1 MSYLHFVA
9 FPLPG
14 SEDQLNERLREVGE
28 KLRSGYS
35 PPAVVNNFRNS
46 NVIQC
51 VVGPSHIAFL
61 FEDGKVC
68 RVAFSVLTD
77 RLDLSKNEI
86 SKVLLSSAA
95 SHHHSRLNLK
105 GSGGAGG
112 ASGGGSGAAAPSG
125 SASSSGASGSRS
137 AARSRGRILRSTAS
151 RGRGSGVIMGS
162 RPVVPAP
169 YVPEELV
176 SQAQVVLQGK
186 SRNLIIRELQRTNLD
201 VNLAVNNLLS
211 RDDEDG
217 EDVDDGQESYMP
229 GDDLISLLDAG
240 IHGDHPSVIID
251 ADAMFSEDMFG
262 YANLRNRTGSRGRS
276 GDQDRDRD
284 RDRDRESM
292 FRVRE
297 RHYSGSRRWLES
309 ALRDSS
315 SDLADAKKMSPLW
328 LSEEPEYWPDKG
340 VKFVHIVALYSE
352 LVALSST
359 GQLHQWKWSE
369 PEPYKNTE
377 QPGIHHPKTLSL
389 GLGGERCLLL
399 EARCVRATVVT
410 ESGRVATWLD
420 DSLAPVA
427 PKLEQPAQ
435 SFPEFQQ
442 DPVAALY
449 VCSLYSCVRLQS
461 GALYWWGVLP
471 FSQRKKLWEKATSRA
486 KKHKVSSHA
495 SEIVAGSQVCMRNS
509 PMYHPGALAFTTAGG
524 LPRVGQLLSA
534 AWNLPDTCQFKILS
548 EKKPD
553 TADGSGAG
561 SSSGSGSSTTKV
573 ASSSAES
580 KSSDRTEMPPPP
592 SPASSTCSEPAHSPL
607 PHKRKHKASTS
618 SLDAASERRDE
629 EEWHLRDVVF
639 VEDVKNIPVGRVIKV
654 DGAYVAVRFG
664 RESGP
669 GEDPLAECRLLRRD
683 ELQPVR
689 GSATP
694 RLPDCLQ
701 RTPRRVCLP
710 DGVQLLAMAIDSQGI
725 HAVVKNGG
733 QLSYMVYNIVTGR
746 AEQDSP
752 FPTYL
757 QSFLGLDQRQ
767 VSLSISGENEV
778 LTVLRDG
785 NSTIYPLAKDCVESI
800 RDPQW
805 LDLPPVRALG
815 LGVHPLKD
823 AAANQKNQIGIVVL
837 ALEAQTLMSS
847 ILRGDVETV
856 RQTLYSLE
864 NTCDTETGRATL
876 SNILNERWDGN
887 RNILHAAVSTCFPT
901 SNKENESGENSSGN
915 MDSLDL
921 LSTSSS
927 SIAVLSGRNMSLCE
941 MMRRATSAA
950 LSLSGLESQ
959 DAERDSEFPIPT
971 LTWPPEPSDSSASS
985 SSPGNCR
992 NSKGMGLLP
1001 QASKGEHG
1009 DRNAALTILFFLCDA
1024 VALRPHLKELL
1035 MARDA
1040 QGCTPFMTAVCGRA
1054 YHAALLLLDAAQRV
1068 LQESGGAGGGEG
1080 SSRRALQN
1088 MLYPPGS
1095 APDDSPLHVLCCNDT
1110 CSFTW
1115 TGAEHINQDIF
1126 ECRTCGL
1133 VGSLC
1138 CCTECARVCH
1148 KGHDCKLKRTSPTA
1162 YCDCWEKCKC
1172 RALLAGHQ
1180 GMRATLLNRLVTDTD
1195 LVTLPNSRGENILLF
1210 LVQTVGRQ
1218 LVEQRQYRPSRSRS
1232 SAPRKISN
1240 SELEP
1245 DMPDHD
1251 LEPPRFSRRALE
1263 RLLNDWSAIK
1273 TTIMAGYKEDES
1285 AASRLA
1291 AGGSVPDD
1299 QQPHL
1304 VAQNG
1309 TALLDK
1315 FVHCLLVKCSMEM
1328 LDTLLTTLVREIQN
1342 ENIPGRAA
1350 EARKVAHRFV
1360 RSVARIFVILS
1371 AEMAP
1376 NTSRKKSMSGTTQP
1390 LMKCR
1395 RVFQSLV
1402 TLAVEELCE
1411 AADALIAPV
1420 RLGVARPTASFNLVS
1435 SCIDAIQG
1443 SEELFVVEPIVPRAN
1458 QPEMVASPAEPPLG
1472 QNPLSARQP
1481 LGLRDTLDDDE
1492 VDVVDGNVGED
1503 PDHEESER
1511 DERMEA
1517 SEHDGTPAHEHNDEE
1532 SDSDSDPDSA
1542 SYQSNQDNAS
1552 AQRSA
1557 TTGATAGSD
1566 AEDES
1571 AESSNMEEEEES
1583 EAGDT
1588 EPDTEELAL
1597 LDEQLERRGGP
1608 SSSGGGPGGLGGS
1621 RPGSLAPQHLQWALR
1636 QRDPAGRSHVS
1647 SSGSVSLAGTG
1658 GLVYIDPGSLRR
1670 SAAVAAAAASG
1681 SGSGSSVA
1689 AAAALAP
1696 ELSPGTTAVG
1706 LARAFGAVL
1715 RQTADLLGTL
1725 QDSQGS
1731 PGLGL
1736 PKMLDVSYQ
1745 ESLNMQAYL
1754 DYHLKPTWDWL
1765 VAVMDSTE
1773 AQLRF
1778 GCALSNHSDPSG
1790 TLAIPRTRRGLF
1802 EDRMAASG
1810 SLENRRRNRL
1820 TAYGSEGVSARRDF
1834 LSYALSLMRAH
1845 NNEHFDSLPVMDVAS
1860 LKHVAYV
1867 FDALIY
1873 FMRSGADD
1881 SETLRDGFLLLDP
1894 WYAEDYNENE
1904 DPEEEAGGASSAMQV
1919 DMDSCCEEDSAA
1931 GASGAAE
1938 GGASASTAA
1947 AGSNRG
1953 RRHPFFQRSDSTLC
1967 LGCQAPDPFG
1977 TPMSQ
1982 ALPLADR
1989 PQLLTPTA
1997 TRQELFGAPR
2007 APQPPGGGGEG
2018 GATPLLPPR
2027 LGLSRGSGSGLLT
2040 NTGRLA
2046 EATRAPII
2054 VAAPSSA
2061 RKGPPP
2067 TTVTA
2072 TTALTSA
2079 ASSQEGT
2086 TALPTSSAPGGSSA
2100 VPSTQGKSSV
2110 IVLAG
2115 SHRSQGQ
2122 SSQQSSETHVPASY
2136 SGAPSPA
2143 AEVTVTSSNSLP
2155 PLTRAEGSSSVA
2167 PSANFGTTQSSSSSG
2182 IGSTSSSSR
2191 GPSSSGG
2198 TLGQLVSHEVLL
2210 SRWQLT
2216 LELFGRVFVDDVGA
2230 EPGSVISE
2238 LGGFPV
2244 KEVRFRRDMEKLRNS
2259 QQRDL
2264 TLSKIERERNS
2275 LLQQTFKELNNQY
2288 SAYSRRSMGG
2298 TPPLAMNRVKVT
2310 FKDEPG
2316 EGSGVARSFYAAIA
2330 EAILSPD
2337 KLPNLEGCQ
2346 AGNRSLQYSERHLP
2360 STARARMRAPLEL
2373 KAKMELFRMD
2383 IIQRLRSR
2391 ERDKERRSGNT
2402 GSQATKSGGG
2412 LRYDAP
2418 PFVMPGE
2425 AGGSGQ
2431 ASNDHLSPHRQQ
2443 LGQRLYPRVHAL
2455 RPSLASKITG
2465 MLLEQSA
2472 AQLLLLLASE
2482 DALREK
2488 VDEAL
2493 EIIVSHGREAETLL
2507 DLDVFNLGERGR
2519 RSAAAR
2525 RSDAEEEE
2533 EDGEDCSPLVYQPGK
2548 RGFYSPRQGKCTP
2561 DRLNAFRNVGRI
2573 VGLCLLQNELCPI
2586 SFNRHVIKY
2595 ILNKRIGW
2603 HDLAF
2608 FDPLL
2613 YESLRQ
2619 LVLEAESRDSS
2630 TVFSALDLTF
2640 CIDLCPEEGGG
2651 TVELIPGGRE
2661 MEVTASNIYLYV
2673 RRYAEYRMIKSQERA
2688 LGAIRMGVYDVL
2700 PNNTLEGLTAEDFRL
2715 LLNGVGEVNVQALIS
2730 YTSFN
2735 DESKESS
2742 DKILRFKRW
2751 FWSMMEKMPN
2761 QEKQDL
2767 VYFWT
2772 GSPALPASEEGFQP
2786 MPSITI
2792 RPPDDHHLPT
2802 ANTCISRLYLPLYS
2816 SKAVL
2821 RAKIQMA
2828 IRTKNFGFV

>member
-1 MSYLHFVA
+1 
-9 FPLPG
+9 
-14 SEDQLNERLREVGE
+14 
-28 KLRSGYS
+28 
-35 PPAVVNNFRNS
+35 
-46 NVIQC
+46 
-51 VVGPSHIAFL
+51 
-61 FEDGKVC
+61 
-68 RVAFSVLTD
+68 
-77 RLDLSKNEI
+77 
-86 SKVLLSSAA
+86 
-95 SHHHSRLNLK
+95 
-105 GSGGAGG
+105 
-112 ASGGGSGAAAPSG
+112 
-125 SASSSGASGSRS
+125 
-137 AARSRGRILRSTAS
+137 
-151 RGRGSGVIMGS
+151 
-162 RPVVPAP
+162 
-169 YVPEELV
+169 
-176 SQAQVVLQGK
+176 
-186 SRNLIIRELQRTNLD
+186 
-201 VNLAVNNLLS
+201 
-211 RDDEDG
+211 
-217 EDVDDGQESYMP
+217 MP

-276 GDQDRDRD
+276 GEQDRDRD
-284 RDRDRESM
+284 RDRDRDSM

-328 LSEEPEYWPDKG
+328 LSDEPEYWPDKG
-340 VKFVHIVALYSE
+340 TKFVHIVALYSE

-359 GQLHQWKWSE
+359 GQLHQWKWSD
-369 PEPYKNTE
+369 PEPYKNPE
-377 QPGIHHPKTLSL
+377 QPGVHHPKTVSL
-389 GLGGERCLLL
+389 GLSGDRCVLL

-420 DSLAPVA
+420 DSLAAVA

-435 SFPEFQQ
+435 AFPEFHQ
-442 DPVAALY
+442 DPVVALH

-486 KKHKVSSHA
+486 KKHKASSHA

-534 AWNLPDTCQFKILS
+534 AWNLPDTCHFKILS
-548 EKKPD
+548 EKK
-553 TADGSGAG
+553 ADSTDSAAAG
-561 SSSGSGSSTTKV
+561 SSGGGGGGSSSAGSGSSASKV
-573 ASSSAES
+573 AAASAESS

-664 RESGP
+664 RESGGQAA

-710 DGVQLLAMAIDSQGI
+710 DGAQLLAMAIDSQGI
-725 HAVVKNGG
+725 HAVVKSGG

-767 VSLSISGENEV
+767 VALSISGENET
-778 LTVLRDG
+778 LTLLRDG
-785 NSTIYPLAKDCVESI
+785 NSTIYPLAKDCMESI

-815 LGVHPLKD
+815 LGVHPLRD
-823 AAANQKNQIGIVVL
+823 APANQKNQIAIVVL

-864 NTCDTETGRATL
+864 STCDTEAGRAAL
-876 SNILNERWDGN
+876 NNILNERWDGN

-915 MDSLDL
+915 VDSLDL

-959 DAERDSEFPIPT
+959 DTERDSDFPIPT

-992 NSKGMGLLP
+992 NSKGAGLLP
-1001 QASKGEHG
+1001 QAGKGGEHG

-1068 LQESGGAGGGEG
+1068 LQESQGGGTPPTAAATASSSSSEA
-1080 SSRRALQN
+1080 SRRALQG
-1088 MLYPPGS
+1088 MLYPAGS

-1232 SAPRKISN
+1232 SAPRKVSN
-1240 SELEP
+1240 SEMEP

-1263 RLLNDWSAIK
+1263 RLLNDWSAIR
-1273 TTIMAGYKEDES
+1273 TTIMAGYREEES

-1291 AGGSVPDD
+1291 AGGAVPED

-1315 FVHCLLVKCSMEM
+1315 FVHCLLVKCSIEM

-1350 EARKVAHRFV
+1350 EARQVAHRFV
-1360 RSVARIFVILS
+1360 RSVTRIFVILA

-1481 LGLRDTLDDDE
+1481 LGLRDALDDDE

-1503 PDHEESER
+1503 PDHEEIER
-1511 DERMEA
+1511 DERMET

-1608 SSSGGGPGGLGGS
+1608 SGSGGAGGAGGGLGGS

-1636 QRDPAGRSHVS
+1636 QRDPAGRPHVS
-1647 SSGSVSLAGTG
+1647 SSGSVSMAG

-1681 SGSGSSVA
+1681 SNSGSSVA

-1715 RQTADLLGTL
+1715 RQTADLLATL
-1725 QDSQGS
+1725 QDYGQGS
-1731 PGLGL
+1731 AGLGL

-1790 TLAIPRTRRGLF
+1790 GPLAVSRGPRRGGLF
-1802 EDRMAASG
+1802 EERLAASG
-1810 SLENRRRNRL
+1810 GSLDSRRRSRL
-1820 TAYGSEGVSARRDF
+1820 TNYGSEGVSARRDF
-1834 LSYALSLMRAH
+1834 LSYALSLLRAH
-1845 NNEHFDSLPVMDVAS
+1845 NNEHFDSLPVMDVSS

-1904 DPEEEAGGASSAMQV
+1904 DPEEEAAGGGSAMQV
-1919 DMDSCCEEDSAA
+1919 DVDSCCEEDTAPAA
-1931 GASGAAE
+1931 AAT
-1938 GGASASTAA
+1938 GGASSSAGGAA
-1947 AGSNRG
+1947 ATEGASATNPAATAGSSSSSRG

-1967 LGCQAPDPFG
+1967 LGCQAPDPFS
-1977 TPMSQ
+1977 TPLAQ

-2007 APQPPGGGGEG
+2007 VPQPPGGGAGGAEG
-2018 GATPLLPPR
+2018 VATPLLPPR
-2027 LGLSRGSGSGLLT
+2027 LGLSRSSGNSLLT
-2040 NTGRLA
+2040 TTGGRLA

-2061 RKGPPP
+2061 RKGAPPAPVAAATPTAPPP
-2067 TTVTA
+2067 
-2072 TTALTSA
+2072 SA
-2079 ASSQEGT
+2079 SAVPPSQEGGT
-2086 TALPTSSAPGGSSA
+2086 CASASASGGASSLALPPG
-2100 VPSTQGKSSV
+2100 QGKSSV

-2122 SSQQSSETHVPASY
+2122 SSAQPSENHAPAPY

-2155 PLTRAEGSSSVA
+2155 PLARAEGSSSAVP
-2167 PSANFGTTQSSSSSG
+2167 PSAGPVGAAQSGSSSATGSG
-2182 IGSTSSSSR
+2182 PSSSR
-2191 GPSSSGG
+2191 GGPPSSSP
-2198 TLGQLVSHEVLL
+2198 LVSHEVLL

-2264 TLSKIERERNS
+2264 TLSKMERERNS
-2275 LLQQTFKELNNQY
+2275 LLQQTFKELNSQY

-2360 STARARMRAPLEL
+2360 Y
-2373 KAKMELFRMD
+2373 

-2391 ERDKERRSGNT
+2391 ERDKERRSGSA
-2402 GSQATKSGGG
+2402 GGQATKSGGG

-2425 AGGSGQ
+2425 PGGSGQ

-2507 DLDVFNLGERGR
+2507 DLDVFSLGERSR
-2519 RSAAAR
+2519 RSAVAATAAR

-2586 SFNRHVIKY
+2586 SLNRHVIKY

-2619 LVLEAESRDSS
+2619 LVLEAESRDAG

-2661 MEVTASNIYLYV
+2661 QEVTASNVYLYV

-2742 DKILRFKRW
+2742 DKIFRFKRW

-2816 SKAVL
+2816 SRAVL
-2821 RAKIQMA
+2821 RAKIHMA

>member
-1 MSYLHFVA
+1 
-9 FPLPG
+9 
-14 SEDQLNERLREVGE
+14 
-28 KLRSGYS
+28 
-35 PPAVVNNFRNS
+35 
-46 NVIQC
+46 
-51 VVGPSHIAFL
+51 
-61 FEDGKVC
+61 
-68 RVAFSVLTD
+68 
-77 RLDLSKNEI
+77 
-86 SKVLLSSAA
+86 
-95 SHHHSRLNLK
+95 
-105 GSGGAGG
+105 
-112 ASGGGSGAAAPSG
+112 
-125 SASSSGASGSRS
+125 
-137 AARSRGRILRSTAS
+137 
-151 RGRGSGVIMGS
+151 MGS

-340 VKFVHIVALYSE
+340 SKFVHIVALYSE

-369 PEPYKNTE
+369 AEPYKNSE
-377 QPGIHHPKTLSL
+377 QPAIHHPKTLSL

-548 EKKPD
+548 EKKAD
-553 TADGSGAG
+553 TADNSGAG
-561 SSSGSGSSTTKV
+561 SSSGTGSSSTKV

-701 RTPRRVCLP
+701 RNPRRVCLP

-778 LTVLRDG
+778 LTLLRDG

-847 ILRGDVETV
+847 ILRADVETV

-864 NTCDTETGRATL
+864 NTCDTEAGRATL
-876 SNILNERWDGN
+876 NNILNERWDGN

-992 NSKGMGLLP
+992 NSKGIGLLP

-1068 LQESGGAGGGEG
+1068 LQESVGVSGGEG
-1080 SSRRALQN
+1080 SARRALQN

-1315 FVHCLLVKCSMEM
+1315 FVHCLLVKCSIEM

-1360 RSVARIFVILS
+1360 RSVTRIFVILS

-1443 SEELFVVEPIVPRAN
+1443 SEELFVVEPIVPRAS
-1458 QPEMVASPAEPPLG
+1458 QPEMVALPTEPPLG

-1670 SAAVAAAAASG
+1670 SAAVAAAAAGG

-1790 TLAIPRTRRGLF
+1790 ALAIPRTRRGLF
-1802 EDRMAASG
+1802 EDRMAVSG

-1904 DPEEEAGGASSAMQV
+1904 DPEEEAGGGSSAMQV

-1931 GASGAAE
+1931 GPTGTAE
-1938 GGASASTAA
+1938 GGTSASAAA

-1977 TPMSQ
+1977 TPLAQ

-2007 APQPPGGGGEG
+2007 APQPPGGGEG

-2067 TTVTA
+2067 TIITATA
-2072 TTALTSA
+2072 TTAVTTALTGA

-2086 TALPTSSAPGGSSA
+2086 TAAPTSSAPSGSSA
-2100 VPSTQGKSSV
+2100 VPSAQGKSSV

-2167 PSANFGTTQSSSSSG
+2167 PSANFGTTQSTSSSG
-2182 IGSTSSSSR
+2182 IGSASSSR
-2191 GPSSSGG
+2191 GPSSSGS

-2346 AGNRSLQYSERHLP
+2346 AGNRSLQYN
-2360 STARARMRAPLEL
+2360 
-2373 KAKMELFRMD
+2373 

-2661 MEVTASNIYLYV
+2661 MEVTASNVYLYV

>member
-1 MSYLHFVA
+1 
-9 FPLPG
+9 
-14 SEDQLNERLREVGE
+14 
-28 KLRSGYS
+28 
-35 PPAVVNNFRNS
+35 
-46 NVIQC
+46 
-51 VVGPSHIAFL
+51 
-61 FEDGKVC
+61 
-68 RVAFSVLTD
+68 
-77 RLDLSKNEI
+77 
-86 SKVLLSSAA
+86 
-95 SHHHSRLNLK
+95 
-105 GSGGAGG
+105 
-112 ASGGGSGAAAPSG
+112 
-125 SASSSGASGSRS
+125 
-137 AARSRGRILRSTAS
+137 
-151 RGRGSGVIMGS
+151 
-162 RPVVPAP
+162 
-169 YVPEELV
+169 
-176 SQAQVVLQGK
+176 
-186 SRNLIIRELQRTNLD
+186 
-201 VNLAVNNLLS
+201 
-211 RDDEDG
+211 
-217 EDVDDGQESYMP
+217 
-229 GDDLISLLDAG
+229 
-240 IHGDHPSVIID
+240 
-251 ADAMFSEDMFG
+251 
-262 YANLRNRTGSRGRS
+262 
-276 GDQDRDRD
+276 
-284 RDRDRESM
+284 
-292 FRVRE
+292 
-297 RHYSGSRRWLES
+297 
-309 ALRDSS
+309 
-315 SDLADAKKMSPLW
+315 
-328 LSEEPEYWPDKG
+328 
-340 VKFVHIVALYSE
+340 
-352 LVALSST
+352 
-359 GQLHQWKWSE
+359 
-369 PEPYKNTE
+369 
-377 QPGIHHPKTLSL
+377 
-389 GLGGERCLLL
+389 
-399 EARCVRATVVT
+399 
-410 ESGRVATWLD
+410 
-420 DSLAPVA
+420 
-427 PKLEQPAQ
+427 
-435 SFPEFQQ
+435 
-442 DPVAALY
+442 
-449 VCSLYSCVRLQS
+449 
-461 GALYWWGVLP
+461 
-471 FSQRKKLWEKATSRA
+471 
-486 KKHKVSSHA
+486 
-495 SEIVAGSQVCMRNS
+495 
-509 PMYHPGALAFTTAGG
+509 
-524 LPRVGQLLSA
+524 
-534 AWNLPDTCQFKILS
+534 
-548 EKKPD
+548 
-553 TADGSGAG
+553 
-561 SSSGSGSSTTKV
+561 
-573 ASSSAES
+573 
-580 KSSDRTEMPPPP
+580 
-592 SPASSTCSEPAHSPL
+592 
-607 PHKRKHKASTS
+607 
-618 SLDAASERRDE
+618 
-629 EEWHLRDVVF
+629 
-639 VEDVKNIPVGRVIKV
+639 
-654 DGAYVAVRFG
+654 
-664 RESGP
+664 
-669 GEDPLAECRLLRRD
+669 
-683 ELQPVR
+683 
-689 GSATP
+689 
-694 RLPDCLQ
+694 
-701 RTPRRVCLP
+701 
-710 DGVQLLAMAIDSQGI
+710 
-725 HAVVKNGG
+725 
-733 QLSYMVYNIVTGR
+733 
-746 AEQDSP
+746 
-752 FPTYL
+752 
-757 QSFLGLDQRQ
+757 
-767 VSLSISGENEV
+767 
-778 LTVLRDG
+778 
-785 NSTIYPLAKDCVESI
+785 
-800 RDPQW
+800 
-805 LDLPPVRALG
+805 
-815 LGVHPLKD
+815 
-823 AAANQKNQIGIVVL
+823 
-837 ALEAQTLMSS
+837 
-847 ILRGDVETV
+847 
-856 RQTLYSLE
+856 
-864 NTCDTETGRATL
+864 
-876 SNILNERWDGN
+876 
-887 RNILHAAVSTCFPT
+887 
-901 SNKENESGENSSGN
+901 
-915 MDSLDL
+915 
-921 LSTSSS
+921 
-927 SIAVLSGRNMSLCE
+927 
-941 MMRRATSAA
+941 
-950 LSLSGLESQ
+950 
-959 DAERDSEFPIPT
+959 
-971 LTWPPEPSDSSASS
+971 
-985 SSPGNCR
+985 
-992 NSKGMGLLP
+992 
-1001 QASKGEHG
+1001 
-1009 DRNAALTILFFLCDA
+1009 
-1024 VALRPHLKELL
+1024 
-1035 MARDA
+1035 MARDDR
-1040 QGCTPFMTAVCGRA
+1040 MVWEW
-1054 YHAALLLLDAAQRV
+1054 HAREV
-1068 LQESGGAGGGEG
+1068 
-1080 SSRRALQN
+1080 
-1088 MLYPPGS
+1088 
-1095 APDDSPLHVLCCNDT
+1095 
-1110 CSFTW
+1110 W
-1115 TGAEHINQDIF
+1115 
-1126 ECRTCGL
+1126 
-1133 VGSLC
+1133 
-1138 CCTECARVCH
+1138 
-1148 KGHDCKLKRTSPTA
+1148 
-1162 YCDCWEKCKC
+1162 
-1172 RALLAGHQ
+1172 
-1180 GMRATLLNRLVTDTD
+1180 
-1195 LVTLPNSRGENILLF
+1195 GENILLF

-1240 SELEP
+1240 SEMGGNVGNPLI
-1245 DMPDHD
+1245 
-1251 LEPPRFSRRALE
+1251 PPYASLQALN
-1263 RLLNDWSAIK
+1263 RGLLNDWNAIK

-1285 AASRLA
+1285 VASRLA
-1291 AGGSVPDD
+1291 SGGSVPED

-1315 FVHCLLVKCSMEM
+1315 FVHCLLVKCSIEM

-1360 RSVARIFVILS
+1360 RSVTRIFVILS

-1402 TLAVEELCE
+1402 TLSVEELCE

-1443 SEELFVVEPIVPRAN
+1443 SEELFVVEPIVPRAS

-1481 LGLRDTLDDDE
+1481 LGLRDALDDDE
-1492 VDVVDGNVGED
+1492 ASVDVVDGAVGED

-1517 SEHDGTPAHEHNDEE
+1517 SEHDGTPAHEHNDE
-1532 SDSDSDPDSA
+1532 
-1542 SYQSNQDNAS
+1542 
-1552 AQRSA
+1552 
-1557 TTGATAGSD
+1557 
-1566 AEDES
+1566 EDES

-1636 QRDPAGRSHVS
+1636 QRDPAGRSHVTS
-1647 SSGSVSLAGTG
+1647 SGTG

-1681 SGSGSSVA
+1681 ASSGSSVA

-1715 RQTADLLGTL
+1715 RQVADLLGSL
-1725 QDSQGS
+1725 QDNQA
-1731 PGLGL
+1731 GLGL
-1736 PKMLDVSYQ
+1736 PKMLEVSYQ
-1745 ESLNMQAYL
+1745 DTLNMQAYL
-1754 DYHLKPTWDWL
+1754 DFHLKPTWDWL

-1778 GCALSNHSDPSG
+1778 GCALSNHSDPSS
-1790 TLAIPRTRRGLF
+1790 TLAAPRARRGLF
-1802 EDRMAASG
+1802 EDRLVAAG
-1810 SLENRRRNRL
+1810 SLDGRRRNRL
-1820 TAYGSEGVSARRDF
+1820 TTYGSEGVSARRDF

-1873 FMRSGADD
+1873 FMRAGADD
-1881 SETLRDGFLLLDP
+1881 SDTPRDGFLLLDP

-1904 DPEEEAGGASSAMQV
+1904 DPEEEAGGGGSAMQV
-1919 DMDSCCEEDSAA
+1919 DMDSCCEEDTAA

-1938 GGASASTAA
+1938 GASVNTAA

-1967 LGCQAPDPFG
+1967 LGCQAPDPFS
-1977 TPMSQ
+1977 TPLAQ

-2007 APQPPGGGGEG
+2007 IPQASSGGEG
-2018 GATPLLPPR
+2018 GPSPLLPPR
-2027 LGLSRGSGSGLLT
+2027 LGLSRASGSSLLT
-2040 NTGRLA
+2040 STGRVA
-2046 EATRAPII
+2046 EVTRAPII
-2054 VAAPSSA
+2054 VAAPSST
-2061 RKGPPP
+2061 RKGVLP
-2067 TTVTA
+2067 TA
-2072 TTALTSA
+2072 A
-2079 ASSQEGT
+2079 ASTSTAPTQEGP
-2086 TALPTSSAPGGSSA
+2086 AIIPTSSGLGGPSA
-2100 VPSTQGKSSV
+2100 LPSTQGKSSV

-2122 SSQQSSETHVPASY
+2122 SSSDGHVPTSY

-2143 AEVTVTSSNSLP
+2143 AEVTVTSSNTLPSLA
-2155 PLTRAEGSSSVA
+2155 RAEGTSSAAA
-2167 PSANFGTTQSSSSSG
+2167 PSANLATAQSNSSSG
-2182 IGSTSSSSR
+2182 IGSMSSSSR
-2191 GPSSSGG
+2191 GGTSSVSGG
-2198 TLGQLVSHEVLL
+2198 SGSGTSALGQLVSHEVLL

-2330 EAILSPD
+2330 EAILSPE

-2346 AGNRSLQYSERHLP
+2346 AGNRSLQYN
-2360 STARARMRAPLEL
+2360 
-2373 KAKMELFRMD
+2373 

-2391 ERDKERRSGNT
+2391 ERDKERRSGSA
-2402 GSQATKSGGG
+2402 GGQATKSGGG

-2507 DLDVFNLGERGR
+2507 DLDVFSLGERGR
-2519 RSAAAR
+2519 RSTAAR

-2533 EDGEDCSPLVYQPGK
+2533 DDGEDCSPLVYQPGK
-2548 RGFYSPRQGKCTP
+2548 RGFYAPRQGKCTP

-2640 CIDLCPEEGGG
+2640 CIDLCSEEGGG

-2661 MEVTASNIYLYV
+2661 QEVTANNVYLYV

-2742 DKILRFKRW
+2742 DKIFRFKRW